1 MVRSLHLAV
10 GFPVVTHVLTPP
22 PAHLAPCGPKRPA
35 APRHMSHCSAPHPCP
50 MQHARAACNSSVSS
64 KPCASRPTTLSARP
78 CPRAS
83 RPTHCPRISV
93 PLAIRPLCPSHA
105 LLNPRASL
113 RRMLRAWLFECPSP
127 NPHAPPPRTSRP
139 AHCLRISA
147 PHASRMAMHA
157 LSAPPARPCTIR
169 FASRASFECA
179 SHVVS
184 AQKMVKVCAL
194 TPKETASSKLAR
206 LNMPATR
213 HYSNRQILYSAS
225 EKLKR
230 VLLGLLDKPDAAE
243 QPNHTRRTVSRAKN
257 DSGRAP
263 DAFRDAAAVL
273 VAVAIDAAGL
283 RCPRP
288 EREQGNASNWK
299 SPSMLLNCLSSP
311 AGRGG
316 RCSSSAGRP
325 SYAA

>member
-35 APRHMSHCSAPHPCP
+35 APRHMSHCSAPRPRP
-50 MQHARAACNSSVSS
+50 MRHAHTACNSSVSS

-78 CPRAS
+78 CLRAS

-169 FASRASFECA
+169 FASRASFERA
-179 SHVVS
+179 SHATS
-184 AQKMVKVCAL
+184 TRKTAKVCVINSKGDADSISL
-194 TPKETASSKLAR
+194 KSS
-206 LNMPATR
+206 TV
-213 HYSNRQILYSAS
+213 STWDDVNRQVLHTGAR
-225 EKLKR
+225 KL
-230 VLLGLLDKPDAAE
+230 
-243 QPNHTRRTVSRAKN
+243 
-257 DSGRAP
+257 
-263 DAFRDAAAVL
+263 
-273 VAVAIDAAGL
+273 
-283 RCPRP
+283 
-288 EREQGNASNWK
+288 
-299 SPSMLLNCLSSP
+299 
-311 AGRGG
+311 
-316 RCSSSAGRP
+316 
-325 SYAA
+325 